1 MNTKEQK
8 LQAFSRSLDIMDD
21 LREKCPWD
29 KKQTFES
36 LRYLTIEETYEL
48 GDAILEKDMQE
59 IKKELGDILLHI
71 VFYSKIGSETGDFDI
86 GDVLNGICEKLI
98 HRHPH
103 IYGDIEVEN
112 EQDVKQN
119 WEQIKLKE
127 KANKGVL
134 SGVPRSLPS
143 LIQAMRI
150 QEKVAGVG
158 FDWENKEQVV
168 EKFHEEWSE
177 LQEEVNQNNKQK
189 MEEEF
194 GDVLFSL
201 INYARF
207 LEINPDNALAKTN
220 NKFLTRFNFIEQ
232 QAKMQD
238 KMVHELS
245 IDEMNKFWEIAK
257 HRPE

>member
-1 MNTKEQK
+1 MHTREEK
-8 LQAFSRSLDIMDD
+8 LQAFGRLLDIMDD

-29 KKQTFES
+29 KKQTMES
-36 LRYLTIEETYEL
+36 LRVLTIEETYEL
-48 GDAILEKDMQE
+48 ADAIMDNDLEE

-71 VFYSKIGSETGDFDI
+71 VFYAKIGSEKEAFDI

-220 NKFLTRFNFIEQ
+220 NKFLIRFNFIEQ

>member
-1 MNTKEQK
+1 
-8 LQAFSRSLDIMDD
+8 
-21 LREKCPWD
+21 
-29 KKQTFES
+29 
-36 LRYLTIEETYEL
+36 
-48 GDAILEKDMQE
+48 
-59 IKKELGDILLHI
+59 ELGDILLHM
-71 VFYSKIGSETGDFDI
+71 VFYAKIGEEKEAFDLA
-86 GDVLNGICEKLI
+86 DVLHSISEKLI
-98 HRHPH
+98 RRHPH
-103 IYGDIEVEN
+103 IYSDTKVEDEQEVKE
-112 EQDVKQN
+112 N

-220 NKFLTRFNFIEQ
+220 NKFLIRFNFIEQ
-232 QAKMQD
+232 QAKMQG
-238 KMVHELS
+238 KMVHEL
-245 IDEMNKFWEIAK
+245 
-257 HRPE
+257 

>member
-1 MNTKEQK
+1 MHTREEK
-8 LQAFSRSLDIMDD
+8 LQAFGRLLDIMDD

-29 KKQTFES
+29 KKQTMES
-36 LRYLTIEETYEL
+36 LRVLTIEETYEL
-48 GDAILEKDMQE
+48 ADAIMDNDLEE

-71 VFYSKIGSETGDFDI
+71 VFYAKIGSEKEAFDI

-232 QAKMQD
+232 QAKMQG